1 MDVDLLKQ
9 KVPLKTVPHLSTIDR
24 MILKEILSSSE
35 KRTSTFLSKK
45 LKVSTA
51 TIQRRRKRLE
61 REFLEKEYTLCHEKF
76 GWRRV
81 DFFISTISGKTDSV
95 AGELLAL
102 KEVISVG
109 KSLGQH
115 TIDLRADAIVKDN
128 GQILDLMEGM
138 EALDGIKDVV
148 WSEVVKAVGKKNSVP
163 SHIVDLL

>member
-1 MDVDLLKQ
+1 MSVDLLEQ
-9 KVPLKTVPHLSTIDR
+9 KASLKTKHHLSTIDR
-24 MILKEILSSSE
+24 MILKEILSSTE

-45 LKVSTA
+45 LKIPTA

-81 DFFISTISGKTDSV
+81 DFFISTNSGKTDSV
-95 AGELLAL
+95 ARELLAL
-102 KEVISVG
+102 KQVISVG
-109 KSLGQH
+109 KSIGQH
-115 TIDLRADAIVKDN
+115 TIDLRAEAIVRDN

-138 EALDGIKDVV
+138 EAMDGIKDVV
-148 WSEVVKAVGKKNSVP
+148 WSEIVKVVGKKNPIP

>member
-1 MDVDLLKQ
+1 MSDQSTSLK
-9 KVPLKTVPHLSTIDR
+9 LKHNLSTLDR

-35 KRTSTFLSKK
+35 KRTSIFLSKK
-45 LKVSTA
+45 LNVPTA

-61 REFLEKEYTLCHEKF
+61 REFLEKEYTLCLEKF

-95 AGELLAL
+95 ARELLAL
-102 KEVISVG
+102 KQVISVG
-109 KSLGQH
+109 KSIGQH
-115 TIDLRADAIVKDN
+115 TIDLRAEAIVRDN

-138 EALDGIKDVV
+138 EAMDGIKDVV
-148 WSEVVKAVGKKNSVP
+148 WSEIVKAVGKKNSVP

>member
-76 GWRRV
+76 GWWRV

-95 AGELLAL
+95 ARELLAL
-102 KEVISVG
+102 REVIFVG
-109 KSLGQH
+109 KSIGEY
-115 TIDLRADAIVKDN
+115 TIDLRVEAIVKDN
-128 GQILDLMEGM
+128 SQILELMDRIK
-138 EALDGIKDVV
+138 AIDGVKQVV
-148 WSEVVKAVGKKNSVP
+148 WSEIVMGVGNKMSVP
-163 SHIVDLL
+163 SFVIDRI

>member
-45 LKVSTA
+45 LNVSTA

-61 REFLEKEYTLCHEKF
+61 REFLEKEYALCHEKF

-95 AGELLAL
+95 ARELLAL
-102 KEVISVG
+102 REVIFVG
-109 KSLGQH
+109 KSIGAH
-115 TIDLRADAIVKDN
+115 TIDLRVEAIVKDN
-128 GQILDLMEGM
+128 SQILELMDRIK
-138 EALDGIKDVV
+138 AIDGVKQVV
-148 WSEVVKAVGKKNSVP
+148 WSEIVMGVGNKMSVP
-163 SHIVDLL
+163 SFVIDRI